1 VPTFRLP
8 LEMPCREKRD
18 WRPYAI
24 RRFNPLRRGLIK
36 DREITPS
43 DEGYWVKYM
52 EEYMKR
58 KIVNYP

>member
-1 VPTFRLP
+1 
-8 LEMPCREKRD
+8 MSSREKRD

-24 RRFNPLRRGLIK
+24 RRFNPLRRGLAIK

-43 DEGYWVKYM
+43 DEDYWVKYM

-58 KIVNYP
+58 KNR